1 MSQLNVD
8 RIVSLGGG
16 GGTAAIQLESS
27 GNFNFDTGTLYV
39 DSTNGEVGINTTT
52 PRASLDI
59 ATTDAVIVPVG
70 TTAQRSGAPIEGM
83 FRYNSTDRTFEG
95 YAFNAGANAVQ
106 WGPIAGAGGGG
117 IPDQS
122 ADRYSPDFTE
132 GAVLRS
138 DGTDAYWDISG
149 APTGWTMSRIWTHGY
164 VGGGYQNG
172 SPWRNVNRTVHATD
186 TSTNLGDTL
195 DRSGAYMAG
204 SFTDNRHYFHSMEN
218 TYRGSSNYT
227 SGFSMTTE
235 AGITHQNSWDM
246 TVSRGSMGSFQDHEF
261 AGGYSYLLGGGNAR
275 TDSMNLK
282 TDVMRTSGY
291 PQNHA
296 DGGDDPTHGG
306 NARLKG
312 WYKRSG
318 TRQALVWNTESWV
331 TWDNGPGGDGWKK
344 ILGTM
349 LGHMYV
355 GTGNNNQ
362 NGNQRVDDTTGLQT
376 RGLNFGNMG
385 EENFEMGMRKGYCL
399 GNYNGSQ
406 NNNTFKVNYGTDA
419 YNNLGGASPP
429 SGHGGM
435 SSAHCSSSSAISG
448 VNDAGTAVYNYGT
461 NIPNY

>member
-8 RIVSLGGG
+8 RIISLSGG
-16 GGTAAIQLESS
+16 GGTASIQLESS

-39 DSTNGEVGINTTT
+39 DSSNNEVGINTTT
-52 PRASLDI
+52 PRSSLDI
-59 ATTDAVIVPVG
+59 ATTDAVVMPVG
-70 TTAQRSGAPIEGM
+70 STAQRPGSPIEGM

-95 YAFNAGANAVQ
+95 YSYDEDAAALQ
-106 WGPIAGAGGGG
+106 WGPIAGAGGAGG
-117 IPDQS
+117 IPTQS
-122 ADRYSPDFTE
+122 ADRYSADYSE
-132 GAVLRS
+132 GAVLSS
-138 DGTDAYWDISG
+138 DGTNAFWSQ
-149 APTGWTMSRIWTHGY
+149 TGTNGWAIARIWTHGY
-164 VGGGYQNG
+164 VGGGYKSG
-172 SPWRNVNRTVHATD
+172 APWRNVNRTVHSTD

-204 SFTDNRHYFHSMEN
+204 SFSDNRHWFHSMEN

-235 AGITHQNSWDM
+235 AGITHQNAWDM
-246 TVSRGSMGSFQDHEF
+246 TVNRGSMGSFQDHEH
-261 AGGYSYLLGGGNAR
+261 AGGYSYLIGGGNSR

-282 TDVMRTSGY
+282 TEVMRTSGF
-291 PQNHA
+291 PPNHA

-318 TRQALVWNTESWV
+318 TRQGFVWRTETWV

-344 ILGTM
+344 ILGSM

-406 NNNTFKVNYGTDA
+406 NNNTFKVNYMTDS
-419 YNNLGGASPP
+419 YNNLGGSSPP
-429 SGHGGM
+429 TGHAGM
-435 SSAHCSSSSAISG
+435 SSAHCSSSSSISG
-448 VNDAGTAVYNYGT
+448 VNDAGTRVYDYGT

>member
-1 MSQLNVD
+1 M
-8 RIVSLGGG
+8 
-16 GGTAAIQLESS
+16 
-27 GNFNFDTGTLYV
+27 
-39 DSTNGEVGINTTT
+39 
-52 PRASLDI
+52 
-59 ATTDAVIVPVG
+59 PVG
-70 TTAQRSGAPIEGM
+70 STAQRPGSPIEGM
-83 FRYNSTDRTFEG
+83 FRSTIAPIEPLKGIRMTKTLLHCSG
-95 YAFNAGANAVQ
+95 VLLLVQ
-106 WGPIAGAGGGG
+106 VVQVEFQHNLLI
-117 IPDQS
+117 D
-122 ADRYSPDFTE
+122 T
-132 GAVLRS
+132 VLIILKVL
-138 DGTDAYWDISG
+138 YFLLMVQMLSG
-149 APTGWTMSRIWTHGY
+149 HRLAQMVGRLQRIWTHGY
-164 VGGGYQNG
+164 VGGGYKSG
-172 SPWRNVNRTVHATD
+172 APWRNVNRTVHSTD

-204 SFTDNRHYFHSMEN
+204 SFSDNRHWFHSMEN

-235 AGITHQNSWDM
+235 AGITHQNAWDM
-246 TVSRGSMGSFQDHEF
+246 TVNRGSMGSFQDHEHG
-261 AGGYSYLLGGGNAR
+261 GGYSYLIGGGNAR

-282 TDVMRTSGY
+282 TEVMRTSGF
-291 PQNHA
+291 PPNHA

-318 TRQALVWNTESWV
+318 TRQGFVWRTETWV

-344 ILGTM
+344 ILGSM

-406 NNNTFKVNYGTDA
+406 NNNTFK
-419 YNNLGGASPP
+419 
-429 SGHGGM
+429 
-435 SSAHCSSSSAISG
+435 
-448 VNDAGTAVYNYGT
+448 
-461 NIPNY
+461 